1 MKTGKKIKASD
12 LLKTSK
18 SVCKRGFCAYQNRL
32 YLFILIIEAEGK
44 SVEEEI
50 NKKGLPGK
58 AMFIFCDV
66 TKENDVKV
74 SIQNNYKEIKWER
87 ALRSFPPNSLI
98 NCNICSMTYL

>member
-1 MKTGKKIKASD
+1 MLGQMCIRNKTSAARMHSQMKTRNKFMTSN
-12 LLKTSK
+12 LLKTSILA
-18 SVCKRGFCAYQNRL
+18 CKQGFCEYQNRL
-32 YLFILIIEAEGK
+32 YLFISFIEAEGK

-74 SIQNNYKEIKWER
+74 SMQNNYKGIKWER
-87 ALRSFPPNSLI
+87 
-98 NCNICSMTYL
+98 Y